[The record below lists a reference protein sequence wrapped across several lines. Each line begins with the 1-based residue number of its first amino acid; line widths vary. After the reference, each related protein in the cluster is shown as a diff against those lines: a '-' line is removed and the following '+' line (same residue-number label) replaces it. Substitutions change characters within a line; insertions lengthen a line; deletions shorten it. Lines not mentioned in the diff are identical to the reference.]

1 LSGLQEMKFLQIW
14 INGLNQLNENPFDIG
29 DL

>member
-1 LSGLQEMKFLQIW
+1 MKFLQIW
-14 INGLNQLNENPFDIG
+14 INGLHQLNENPFDIG